1 MQTCQLCIGHSI
13 IGPWRLTDNYMAS
26 FPETFRFG
34 EFAGSLLWLVF
45 WIIVIVTLVGLPLI
59 FIVLFYVPLPEIDGE
74 VLTPYLFLT
83 SILYPQSMVPVIET
97 LLDSTL
103 FKVAVFPGFT
113 YGALIAAATIFIE
126 RKFLAKMQLIVGPLY
141 AGKIE
146 GILQLMADG
155 LKLLSKEII
164 VPSGADKIIFWAAPI
179 AFVATAAAVI
189 AVIPAAP
196 GWVVADIDVGLL
208 AVFAILGFF
217 PLIALLFSWA
227 SNSKYPFIGGLRALH
242 QMIAFEIPFI
252 LSALSVVL
260 LSGTL
265 NLTDVVESQIQSYW
279 FILFLPISAFV
290 FYISSLAELERVP
303 FDLPEAEAEI
313 VAGWL
318 TETSGMIYG
327 LIQLGT
333 YIKLYAL
340 AALFVVLFLGGWAG
354 PQIFPAQIMPESEET
369 IIPVI
374 YDATIANAIFWFTL
388 KTFGIILLML
398 LPRGISPRIRI
409 DILLHT
415 GWYKLI
421 VLAFINMFIDVAL
434 IYGGVLGPGGLLV
447 R

>member
-1 MQTCQLCIGHSI
+1 
-13 IGPWRLTDNYMAS
+13 MAS
-26 FPETFRFG
+26 HPQDFRFG
-34 EFAGSLLWLVF
+34 GFVVSLIWLIF
-45 WIIVIVTLVGLPLI
+45 WILVIVALVGLPLI
-59 FIVLFYVPLPEIDGE
+59 FIILFYVPLPEVDGE

-83 SILYPQSMVPVIET
+83 SILYPQSAIPVIET
-97 LLDSTL
+97 LLDTTF

-113 YGALIAAATIFIE
+113 YAALIAAATIFIE
-126 RKFLAKMQLIVGPLY
+126 RKFLAKMQLRVGPLY

-146 GILQLMADG
+146 GILQLLADG
-155 LKLLSKEII
+155 LKLISKEII
-164 VPSGADKIIFWAAPI
+164 IPSGSDKLIFWSAPI
-179 AFVATAAAVI
+179 AFVATAAAVV
-189 AVIPAAP
+189 ALIPAAP

-242 QMIAFEIPFI
+242 QLIAFEIPFI
-252 LSALSVVL
+252 LSALSVVI

-265 NLTDVVESQIQSYW
+265 NLTEVVESQIQSYW
-279 FILFLPISAFV
+279 FIFFLPISAFV
-290 FYISSLAELERVP
+290 FYISSLAELERIP

-327 LIQLGT
+327 LLQLGS
-333 YIKLYAL
+333 YIKTYAL
-340 AALFVVLFLGGWAG
+340 AALFVILFLGGWAG
-354 PQIFPAQIMPESEET
+354 PQIFPGEITPESAEAV
-369 IIPVI
+369 IPI
-374 YDATIANAIFWFTL
+374 GELYDQTVANAIFWFTL
-388 KTFGIILLML
+388 KTFGVIMLML

-421 VLAFINMFIDVAL
+421 VLAFINMFVALAL

>member
-1 MQTCQLCIGHSI
+1 
-13 IGPWRLTDNYMAS
+13 MATY
-26 FPETFRFG
+26 PQNFRFG
-34 EFAGSLLWLVF
+34 EFVGSLIWLIF
-45 WIIVIVTLVGLPLI
+45 WILIIVALVGLPLI
-59 FIVLFYVPLPEIDGE
+59 FIVLFYVPLPPVNGE

-83 SILYPQSMVPVIET
+83 MMVDPSRT
-97 LLDSTL
+97 LPIIKFLIHTDL
-103 FKVAVFPGFT
+103 FRITTFPGFS
-113 YGALIAAATIFIE
+113 YAALIAAATIFIE
-126 RKFLAKMQLIVGPLY
+126 RKFLAKMQLRVGPLY

-146 GILQLMADG
+146 GILQLIADG
-155 LKLLSKEII
+155 LKLIAKEII
-164 VPSGADKIIFWAAPI
+164 VPSGADKPLFWAAPI
-179 AFVATAAAVI
+179 AFVAAAAAVV
-189 AVIPAAP
+189 ALIPAAP
-196 GWVVADIDVGLL
+196 GWVVANVDVGLL

-252 LSALSVVL
+252 LSALSIVI

-265 NLTDVVESQIQSYW
+265 NLTGIVNAQIASYW
-279 FILFLPISAFV
+279 FIFFAPISAFV
-290 FYISSLAELERVP
+290 FYISSLAELERIP
-303 FDLPEAEAEI
+303 FDLPEAESEI

-327 LIQLGT
+327 LLQLGSYVKT
-333 YIKLYAL
+333 YAL
-340 AALFVVLFLGGWAG
+340 AALFVILFLGGWAG
-354 PQIFPAQIMPESEET
+354 PAIFPVELIPGYTGVQI
-369 IIPVI
+369 
-374 YDATIANAIFWFTL
+374 YNHATMDAIFWFTL
-388 KTFGIILLML
+388 KVFGVIMLML

-421 VLAFINMFIDVAL
+421 VLTFINIFIALAL

>member
-1 MQTCQLCIGHSI
+1 MATYPQ
-13 IGPWRLTDNYMAS
+13 NY
-26 FPETFRFG
+26 RFG
-34 EFAGSLLWLVF
+34 EFIGSILWLVF
-45 WIIVIVTLVGLPLI
+45 WILIIVTLVGLPLI
-59 FIVLFYVPLPEIDGE
+59 FIILFYVPLPPLGEE

-83 SILYPQSMVPVIET
+83 MAVDPSRTIPIIEHLMT
-97 LLDSTL
+97 TDL
-103 FKVAVFPGFT
+103 FRVAMFPGFT
-113 YGALIAAATIFIE
+113 YAALIAAATIFIE
-126 RKFLAKMQLIVGPLY
+126 RKFLAKMQLRVGPLY

-146 GILQLMADG
+146 GIFQLLADG
-155 LKLLSKEII
+155 LKLISKEII
-164 VPSGADKIIFWAAPI
+164 VPSGADKPIFWAAPI
-179 AFVATAAAVI
+179 AFVSVAAAVVT
-189 AVIPAAP
+189 VIPVAP
-196 GWVVADIDVGLL
+196 GWVVADIDVGVL

-252 LSALSVVL
+252 LSALSVVI

-265 NLTDVVESQIQSYW
+265 NLTGVVEAQLQSYW
-279 FILFLPISAFV
+279 FIFFVPISAFV
-290 FYISSLAELERVP
+290 FYISSLAELERIP
-303 FDLPEAEAEI
+303 FDLPEAESEI

-327 LIQLGT
+327 LLQLGSYVKT
-333 YIKLYAL
+333 YAL

-354 PQIFPAQIMPESEET
+354 PMVFPAEFHTPLVDVA
-369 IIPVI
+369 PL
-374 YDATIANAIFWFTL
+374 YDQEAANASLWFTL
-388 KTFGIILLML
+388 KTFGMIMLFL

-421 VLAFINMFIDVAL
+421 VLSFINIFVALAL
-434 IYGGVLGPGGLLV
+434 IYGNVLGPGGLLV